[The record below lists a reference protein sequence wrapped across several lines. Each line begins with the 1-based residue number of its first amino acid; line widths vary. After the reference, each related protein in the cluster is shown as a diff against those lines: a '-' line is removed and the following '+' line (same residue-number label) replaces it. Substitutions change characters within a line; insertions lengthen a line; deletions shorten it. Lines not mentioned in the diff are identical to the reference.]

1 VNDEG
6 FYDLNLAAL
15 RTRSPEAA
23 RILDAADV
31 SAEGVRVVPSASGR
45 PLVEV
50 DGRALESRRDPAG
63 AAERLAIEVTAS
75 PVVVAGMGAGYLPE
89 ALLARG
95 IDVRAVIE
103 PSAAVLMAALRARD
117 LRPLLDRVPVLLL
130 STLTDRIR
138 LAQLRAEADV
148 LVPHEPSLSG
158 SANLAAL
165 VTTWPSLV
173 RADRAPRVLVAGP
186 IYGGSLE
193 TARATSRAV
202 SAIGAET
209 RLFDFSIFADGQATL
224 SALRAPSAAKG
235 MLLARYADVLGQAL
249 VEVAREWKAD
259 LVIAL
264 AQAPLGE
271 AALDQLRQLG
281 IPSAFWFVENGRV
294 LTYWR
299 QMARHYDWF
308 YAIQPGRF
316 LEQLADAGAPRPRY
330 LPTACDPERHVPV
343 ALTDEERRRFGS
355 DVSFAGAPYL
365 NRRKLLASLGDLD
378 FRVWGEGWQHEPALA
393 HAVAGDARRFSLDEM
408 IRIFAATKINI
419 NLHSANHVAD
429 FDPEPDYVNPRT
441 FELASCGAFQMIDWR
456 SPLADLFADDEVV
469 TFRSIP
475 ELRDQIAYY
484 VRDEEA
490 RHAVAT
496 RARARALAEHAFVH
510 RVERILCDALPAH
523 LAAAVLRGVSA
534 ETLDQA
540 LLARERT
547 ETLMDDDEV
556 LMRILFEVE
565 KNWGLR

>member
-1 VNDEG
+1 MDDDRL
-6 FYDLNLAAL
+6 YDLNLAAL
-15 RTRSPEAA
+15 RIRSPEAA
-23 RILDAADV
+23 SLVDATGASAD
-31 SAEGVRVVPSASGR
+31 GVRVVSSASGR
-45 PLVEV
+45 PIVEV
-50 DGRALESRRDPAG
+50 AGRALESRRDPAG
-63 AAERLAIEVTAS
+63 AAERTAAGVAAS
-75 PVVVAGMGAGYLPE
+75 PVVVAGLGAGYLPE

-95 IDVRAVIE
+95 IDVRAIVE
-103 PSAAVLMAALRARD
+103 PSAAVLAAAMRARD
-117 LRPLLDRVPVLLL
+117 LRPLLARVPVWLL
-130 STLTDRIR
+130 STLTDRVA
-138 LAQLRAEADV
+138 LALLRAEADSV
-148 LVPHEPSLSG
+148 VPHEPSLSG
-158 SANLAAL
+158 SADLAAL
-165 VTTWPSLV
+165 TATWPSLI

-186 IYGGSLE
+186 IYGGTLD

-202 SAIGAET
+202 TALGADT

-224 SALRAPSAAKG
+224 NALKAPSAARG
-235 MLLARYADVLGQAL
+235 MLQARYADVLGQAL

-264 AQAPLGE
+264 AQAPLGV

-308 YAIQPGRF
+308 YAIQPGCF

-378 FRVWGEGWQHEPALA
+378 FRVWGDGWQHEPALS
-393 HAVAGDARRFSLDEM
+393 HAVAGGAERFTLDEM
-408 IRIFAATKINI
+408 IRIFAATRINI

-441 FELASCGAFQMIDWR
+441 FELAACGAFQMVDWR
-456 SPLADLFADDEVV
+456 SPLGDLFADDEVV
-469 TFRSIP
+469 TFRSIA
-475 ELRDQIAYY
+475 ELRDRIAYY
-484 VRDEEA
+484 LRNAEA
-490 RHAVAT
+490 RQAIAT
-496 RARARALAEHAFVH
+496 RARARALAEHGFAH
-510 RVERILCDALPAH
+510 RVERILRDALPAH

-547 ETLMDDDEV
+547 EPFMDEDEA